1 MTSLSWVLKKCDKPD
16 CWRQVKTNVQYC
28 CSECA
33 TAGEGRYEI
42 HQHSDGCEQRHA
54 ERGEYGRALRP

>member
-1 MTSLSWVLKKCDKPD
+1 MHLSWVLEKCAKPD
-16 CWRQVKTNVQYC
+16 CWRQVKAGVQYC

-42 HQHSDGCEQRHA
+42 HQHSTGCDQRHA
-54 ERGEYGRALRP
+54 ERGEYGKAQRP